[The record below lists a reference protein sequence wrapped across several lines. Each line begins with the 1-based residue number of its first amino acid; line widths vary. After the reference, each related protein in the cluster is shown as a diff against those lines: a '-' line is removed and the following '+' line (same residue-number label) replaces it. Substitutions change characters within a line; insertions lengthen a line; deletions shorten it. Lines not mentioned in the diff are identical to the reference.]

1 MNPRSRTQSHMIAKR
16 VTRKQAAASLAAQ
29 APDGWTAP
37 TPAKRPRK
45 KLADERAIELKGRG
59 ED

>member
-1 MNPRSRTQSHMIAKR
+1 MNPRTRAQQRMIAKR
-16 VTRKQAAASLAAQ
+16 VTRKQAAASLAAF
-29 APDGWTAP
+29 APPNWTAP
-37 TPAKRPRK
+37 IPAKRTRK